1 MSCSKN
7 VIVYGS
13 GISGQGAA
21 QVLAKK
27 GWRVFLYDDQSCKI
41 TLELEKILFASS
53 GKVVCGNFPRLIG
66 SAEFMVLSPG
76 IPVDGD
82 NVRLAE
88 NAGMEIIS
96 EIELAY
102 RIYKGSLIAITGT
115 NGKTTTTTII
125 GKILKKLS
133 VPSAIGGNIGL
144 SLSEEAERLPKD
156 SWLAAEVS
164 SFQLERVRNFAP
176 DIAVVLNLTPDH
188 LERHHTMDAYA
199 AAKKRIFTQQT
210 EEQVTVLN
218 YDDFVVRQWAT
229 ECKGQVCYFS
239 RKTVLENGVFIQ
251 DGNFVVKWKNKVNII
266 CGVKEV
272 HLFGGH
278 NEENILA
285 AVACG
290 FFAGVTP
297 EDMAEVLR
305 DFQGV
310 EHRLEY
316 VTTIKGVHYYND
328 SKATNT
334 DSVIKALQ
342 AFKDGHV
349 ILLAGGHDK
358 MTDLKPLMREVQEK
372 TDMII
377 LLGEAKERFY
387 KVALEC
393 GVKNIMLADSFEDAV
408 QKAYDIAKEP
418 QVVLLSPGCSSYDMF
433 KNYPERGRYF
443 KQLVMAL
450 SS

>member
-1 MSCSKN
+1 MYCNKN

-21 QVLAKK
+21 RVLAKE
-27 GWRVFLYDDQSCKI
+27 GWRVFLYDDQLCEISP
-41 TLELEKILFASS
+41 ELEKTLFAAS
-53 GKVVCGNFPRLIG
+53 GRVVCGNFPKLIG
-66 SAEFMVLSPG
+66 SADLMVLSPG
-76 IPVDGD
+76 IPVDSD

-88 NAGMEIIS
+88 NSGMEVIS

-125 GKILKKLS
+125 GEMLKKLS

-164 SFQLERVRNFAP
+164 SFQLERVRSFAP

-199 AAKKRIFTQQT
+199 AAKKLIFAQQT
-210 EEQVTVLN
+210 AEQVTVLN
-218 YDDFVVRQWAT
+218 YDDSVVRQWAD
-229 ECKGQVCYFS
+229 ECKGQICYFS
-239 RKTVLENGVFIQ
+239 RKTALKKGVFIQ

-266 CGVKEV
+266 CGVGEV

-285 AVACG
+285 AIACG
-290 FFAGVTP
+290 FFAGVTSG
-297 EDMAEVLR
+297 EMAEVLR

-316 VTTIKGVHYYND
+316 VTTIKGVRYYND

-334 DSVIKALQ
+334 DSTIKALQ
-342 AFKDGHV
+342 AFKNGHV

-358 MTDLKPLMREVQEK
+358 MTDLNTLMSAVKEK
-372 TDMII
+372 TDMLI
-377 LLGEAKERFY
+377 LLGEAKERFH
-387 KVALEC
+387 KAALEC
-393 GVKNIMLADSFEDAV
+393 GVKNIILADSFKDAV